1 MKYNLEQR
9 HFSFLFL
16 TLNLGLG
23 TLQLLTGLPLIS
35 QVRYESFFELLHC
48 PDEGYTTAREV
59 ASEV

>member
-48 PDEGYTTAREV
+48 PDEGYTTAR
-59 ASEV
+59 